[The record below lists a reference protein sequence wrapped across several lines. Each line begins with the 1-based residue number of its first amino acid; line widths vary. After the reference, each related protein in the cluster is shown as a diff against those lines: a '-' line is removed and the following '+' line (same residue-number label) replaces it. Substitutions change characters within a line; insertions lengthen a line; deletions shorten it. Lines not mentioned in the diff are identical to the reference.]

1 MRSTTNDYVLNEQE
15 CVLLDLHVIEALA
28 IKLDRNK
35 VSEVIAA
42 HTKPR
47 Y

>member
-15 CVLLDLHVIEALA
+15 CVLLGLPVIEALA

-35 VSEVIAA
+35 VSAVIAA